1 MGSVFY
7 IHLAIAVFGLGAQK
21 VSKPS
26 SRQETGAFHGMF
38 IDRFKVFLLPVI
50 DRIFWQDLPARNSPL
65 PWAIKGALGSL
76 QVARMRLG
84 LRTKPTC
91 MFVLR
96 CESD

>member
-1 MGSVFY
+1 MHSNVLSY
-7 IHLAIAVFGLGAQK
+7 DRASQK
-21 VSKPS
+21 VSEPS